1 MRRDERGFS
10 LIEVLAAFLV
20 LTVVI
25 TVSFAAFLERNN
37 RLQQA
42 SEITLAYQ
50 ALTNEAEFIRRM
62 PYDAVAAT
70 TEFASGTAVL
80 APLAPFG
87 TATGIEVP
95 KPGVKQV
102 TLTVR
107 WKNGTREAKL
117 VVMRADT
124 GGSPLW

>member
-10 LIEVLAAFLV
+10 LMEVLAAFLV

-25 TVSFAAFLERNN
+25 TVSFTAFLERNN
-37 RLQQA
+37 RLRQA

-50 ALTNEAEFIRRM
+50 ALANEAEYIRRM
-62 PYDAVAAT
+62 PYDALVAT
-70 TEFASGTAVL
+70 TVFTSGTEVL

-87 TATGIEVP
+87 TATGIELI

-107 WKNGTREAKL
+107 WKNGAREAKL